1 MARPLT
7 GEVAEAD
14 DRLFVRSVGKAFRLL
29 ESFADHAGPLTLTQL
44 ATAIQV
50 DKSGAQRLAHTLTQL
65 GYLEKAKGGFRPG
78 RRLLERSFDYLRGQP
93 IVSRAVPILA
103 ELRRSVG
110 ERVDL
115 SLFDD
120 TAMIY
125 LVRLQSKRESFYAHL
140 NGRRVPTYCT
150 AGGRSVLAHLAPE
163 AALDIVRRSNRTATT
178 PKTVTSVDETM
189 QRVAEAGEAGYAIA
203 LEQVWL
209 GEIACGAAI
218 LDETKRPVAA
228 IHVVGSIA
236 EWTLDDFIRRIAPL
250 TRDAARSISF

>member
-1 MARPLT
+1 MSKFRET
-7 GEVAEAD
+7 SGEDE

-29 ESFADHAGPLTLTQL
+29 EAFADTPGPMTLSQL
-44 ATAIQV
+44 AAAIEV
-50 DKSGAQRLAHTLTQL
+50 DKSGAQRLAHTLGRL

-103 ELRRSVG
+103 ELRRDVG

-150 AGGRSVLAHLAPE
+150 AGGQAVLAQLAPE
-163 AALDIVRRSNRTATT
+163 AALDVVERSERVPTT
-178 PKTVTSVDETM
+178 PRTITSVEETM
-189 QRVAEAGEAGYAIA
+189 RLVAQAREAGFAIA

-218 LDETKRPVAA
+218 LDERKRPVAA

-236 EWTLDDFIRRIAPL
+236 EWTSDDFVRRIAPL
-250 TRDAARSISF
+250 ARDAARAISF